1 MFCFSLKAG
10 LLAINCFPSTENV
23 YFFFIPKVYFA
34 GYRTESWLFFVY
46 EKCYATSFWS
56 LWFVMRNP
64 LLFKFVFLYTWCA
77 LSLLPKYIFFVFN
90 FQKLIKH
97 LGMDFFGFIFCI
109 HLASWICRIIS
120 STKFGAFSA
129 IISLNKMFVS
139 FLSFEIPMREMLALS
154 STILWF
160 KIREMLAVLFLSN
173 RSLRLFTFYFQSILL
188 LR

>member
-1 MFCFSLKAG
+1 MSISSSFPKYI
-10 LLAINCFPSTENV
+10 LLVIELRVDS
-23 YFFFIPKVYFA
+23 
-34 GYRTESWLFFVY
+34 FFVY

-160 KIREMLAVLFLSN
+160 KIREMLAILFLSN